1 MPEIG
6 EIWLVTIPILEI
18 EEDNDINVKLQRR
31 PCLILDD
38 GRGLVVEE
46 DNKNY
51 HVLKLTTQFDRYK
64 RMVIENWRQLGL
76 AKKSY
81 IRIEMPIKIEQTQL
95 ERKITKLT
103 DKQLLSVYSEVYKI
117 INIKALKKLAE
128 KYKQIT
134 KQAV

>member
-117 INIKALKKLAE
+117 INIKALQKLAE

>member
-18 EEDNDINVKLQRR
+18 EEDNNINVKLQRR

-64 RMVIENWRQLGL
+64 RMVIENWRQLEL

-95 ERKITKLT
+95 ERKITKLP

-134 KQAV
+134 K

>member
-95 ERKITKLT
+95 ERKITKLP

-134 KQAV
+134 K

>member
-18 EEDNDINVKLQRR
+18 EEDNNINVKLQRR

-95 ERKITKLT
+95 ERKITKLP

>member
-18 EEDNDINVKLQRR
+18 EEDNNINVKLQRR

-51 HVLKLTTQFDRYK
+51 HVLKLTTRFDRYK

-95 ERKITKLT
+95 ERKITKLP

-134 KQAV
+134 K

>member
-1 MPEIG
+1 M
-6 EIWLVTIPILEI
+6 VTIPILEI
-18 EEDNDINVKLQRR
+18 EEDNNINVKLQRR

-95 ERKITKLT
+95 ERKITKLP

-117 INIKALKKLAE
+117 TNIKALKKLAE

>member
-18 EEDNDINVKLQRR
+18 EEDNNINVKLQRR

-95 ERKITKLT
+95 ERKITKLP

-134 KQAV
+134 K